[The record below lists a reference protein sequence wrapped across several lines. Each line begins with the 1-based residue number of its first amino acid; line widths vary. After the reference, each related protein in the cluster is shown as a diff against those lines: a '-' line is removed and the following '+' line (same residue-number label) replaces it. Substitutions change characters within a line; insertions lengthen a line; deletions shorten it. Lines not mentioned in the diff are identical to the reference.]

1 MFKLLYYYY
10 PLLILTAFKDQLD
23 WLELSDNGNVTDT
36 GVGYLKNLS
45 KLKYLKLEKLP
56 GVRNPKDLFDKLKSA
71 LPSCEII

>member
-1 MFKLLYYYY
+1 M
-10 PLLILTAFKDQLD
+10 
-23 WLELSDNGNVTDT
+23 TDT

-71 LPSCEII
+71 LPSCEIIYNDLDSVDPKSS